1 MGWQDTFAISG
12 SGLAAQRLRM
22 DVIAGNIA
30 NADTTRRPD
39 GTPGPYRR
47 RMVVM
52 EPQTGPGSFYG
63 TLVSVGAGSSVP
75 EGVRVSAVVEDPS
88 PFQLRYD
95 PSNPDAVQNPA
106 SPLYGYVQLPNVDV
120 ATEMVDLISASR
132 AYEANI
138 TVLDAGKMMAVKALD
153 IGRG

>member
-1 MGWQDTFAISG
+1 MAWQDTFAISG
-12 SGLAAQRLRM
+12 SGLSAQRLRM

-47 RMVVM
+47 RMVIM
-52 EPQTGPGSFYG
+52 EPQPAPGSFAAVLASAG
-63 TLVSVGAGSSVP
+63 GPGVSA
-75 EGVRVSAVVEDPS
+75 GVRVSAIVEDPS

-132 AYEANI
+132 AYEANV
-138 TVLDAGKMMAVKALD
+138 TALDAGKMMAVKALD
-153 IGRG
+153 LGRA